1 MTTEKVYFCVLCNE
15 VVSEELGMKK
25 MGDCPYCKKQ
35 SQFFPKP
42 VVDIKKSP
50 IEKIRDYHVWDI
62 TYDIKTGQEKNKKLI
77 PPNLGALIY
86 HELDMYFVTIID
98 NSEIW
103 FFNGSYYEPQG
114 EQKIMDWVER
124 LLNEDTSEYYKKEVV
139 GYIRDK
145 NYQKRTI
152 FDPPIN
158 LINMKNGVYDTD
170 TGKLLKHS
178 PKYHFINEI
187 PIDFDISADCPKIK
201 KFFQEV
207 VYKEDVP
214 VIQEFFGYCLYRLY
228 HIHKACMFI
237 GGGKN
242 GKSTAL
248 RLLTAFLGIN
258 NVLSKE
264 LQNIVF
270 DRFATASLYGRLA
283 NIAADITGTALK
295 QTGKFK
301 ALTGQDLVNAE
312 KKFKNDFDFYNY
324 AKFIF
329 SANFLPKTDDESYA
343 YYRRWILISFPNT
356 FEGDA
361 CNKNLIDELTAPNE
375 LSGLFNWAIEGL
387 HRLMETGDFSYG
399 KTVEEVMEQ
408 YKKLSDPVF
417 AYVKKYL
424 TCEIGKNVTKDELFC
439 HYTKWSKENKL
450 PITPKNILTQELAK
464 HLPDIRPGKTT
475 YSGKRT
481 PAYMNITWKNIEI
494 EKSNLDTFFTEENS

>member
-1 MTTEKVYFCVLCNE
+1 MTTEKTYFCILCNE
-15 VVSEELGMKK
+15 VVSEELGLKK
-25 MGDCPYCKKQ
+25 RGDCPYCKKQ

-42 VVDIKKSP
+42 FNHIKKTL
-50 IEKIRDYHVWDI
+50 IEKMREYNVWDV
-62 TYDIKTGQEKNKKLI
+62 TYDRKTGQEINKKLI
-77 PPNLGALIY
+77 PANLGALIY
-86 HELDMYFVTIID
+86 HELDMHFVTIID
-98 NSEIW
+98 NGEIW
-103 FFNGSYYEPQG
+103 FFNGSYYEPHG

-124 LLNEDTSEYYKKEVV
+124 LLKEDTSEYYKKEVV

-152 FDPPIN
+152 FEPPIN

-170 TGKLLKHS
+170 TGILLKHS
-178 PKYHFINEI
+178 HEYYFINEI
-187 PIDFDISADCPKIK
+187 PVDFNISADCPKIK

-207 VYKEDVP
+207 EYKEDIP
-214 VIQEFFGYCLYRLY
+214 VTQEFIGYCLHRRY

-248 RLLTAFLGIN
+248 RLLIAFLGIY

-264 LQNIVF
+264 LQNIVY
-270 DRFATASLYGRLA
+270 DRFATASLYGKLA
-283 NIAADITGTALK
+283 NIAADITDKALK

-312 KKFKNDFDFYNY
+312 KKFKSDFDFYNY

-329 SANFLPKTDDESYA
+329 STNFLPKTDDESYA

-361 CNKNLIDELTAPNE
+361 CDENLIDELTTPDE
-375 LSGLFNWAIEGL
+375 LSGLFNWAVEGL
-387 HRLMETGDFSYG
+387 HRLLEAGDFSYG

-408 YKKLSDPVF
+408 YKKLSDPVY
-417 AYVKKYL
+417 AYVQKFL
-424 TCEIGKNVTKDELFC
+424 TCEMGKSVTKDEL
-439 HYTKWSKENKL
+439 YSRYAEWSKENKL

-464 HLPDIRPGKTT
+464 HLPEIRPGKTT
-475 YSGKRT
+475 CGGKRT

-494 EKSNLDTFFTEENS
+494 EKDNLDTFSREGNS